1 MKFRNSW
8 LLFSVLAS
16 FRASFTA
23 AQNTPT
29 APGHEAATSY
39 DGKFRKS
46 ALKGVQEAYL
56 PSPFPSFHAANLVKL
71 QNGELLCF
79 WFSAIHEGLSNVA
92 IEESRLPKGSKQWS
106 QTVEVDHQ
114 EGRSFQNPVP
124 FQAPDGRLWLLHT
137 SQPAGQWQ
145 TNAEVVYLISD
156 DNRTTWKGPLPLFT
170 KPGAFVRQ
178 PLVPISAERWL
189 LPMYYTP
196 SRSITDG
203 AESNYSA
210 VQITNDFGRTW
221 KECEVFQS
229 NGQVQQSV
237 VKLSNGHFIGFFRS
251 RYADFIYSDTF
262 DDGCTW
268 TVPVSTHLPKNN
280 SSIQVASLKD
290 GSLVMA
296 FNNISAVG
304 TKGKPQAGLRKPL
317 SVALSED
324 GGDTWPWVRDIE
336 AGHSG
341 PEEAERR
348 ENTRKGEE
356 YSHPAILQDEGGK
369 IDVAFSYLC
378 KTIKVVRF
386 DENWIKGGNTVG
398 TFKGNRQQ

>member
-8 LLFSVLAS
+8 LLLSVFAS
-16 FRASFTA
+16 FCASFTA
-23 AQNTPT
+23 AQTTPT
-29 APGHEAATSY
+29 TPRHEAATSY

-56 PSPFPSFHAANLVKL
+56 PSLFPSSHAANLVKL
-71 QNGELLCF
+71 QNDDILCF
-79 WFSAIHEGLSNVA
+79 WFSGIHEGLSNVA
-92 IEESRLPKGSKQWS
+92 IVESRLPKGSKQWT
-106 QTVEVDHQ
+106 QTVEVDQQ

-145 TNAEVVYLISD
+145 TNAEVVYLTSD
-156 DNRTTWKGPLPLFT
+156 DNGKVWKGPMPLFT
-170 KPGAFVRQ
+170 KPGGFVRQ

-210 VQITNDFGRTW
+210 VQVTNDGGRTW
-221 KECEVFQS
+221 KECEVPQS
-229 NGQVQQSV
+229 NGLVQQSI

-251 RYADFIYSDTF
+251 RYADFIYSDTS

-268 TVPVSTHLPKNN
+268 TVPVSTRLPNNN

-296 FNNISAVG
+296 FNNIRAVG
-304 TKGKPQAGLRKPL
+304 TKGKPQAGPRKPL

-324 GGDTWPWVRDIE
+324 GGSTWPWVRDIE
-336 AGHSG
+336 AGHSS
-341 PEEAERR
+341 PEEPDRR
-348 ENTRKGEE
+348 EDTRKGEE
-356 YSHPAILQDEGGK
+356 FSYPSILQDRDGN
-369 IDVAFSYLC
+369 IDVAFSYLR

-386 DENWIKGGNTVG
+386 DKSWIKGGNTVG
-398 TFKGNRQQ
+398 IFKGDRQQ